1 MYRKILFFALV
12 LMFAACSSGQHKNK
26 ATKRVAVD
34 LPLDSLLTVKV
45 KADTTQSYV
54 LYLPPQYSNDGS
66 FPVIFAFDSQG
77 EGGKVVKWL
86 LPAARRYGYVIVG
99 SMNFKNRVGNLDYI
113 LSSMMNDV
121 FSRLKVNANRLYAAG
136 FSGGGRVA
144 TSLAAVDALFRAV
157 LSMSA
162 GVDFTMIR
170 NKNLCAAA
178 TAGLG
183 DFNYWEVV
191 KNSPQFAQ
199 NAQVPF
205 WYAIFDGGHEYP
217 PQKFARLS
225 LLWFEANAM
234 KTGIEPKDKSLI
246 KEIKQVWDSIIDT
259 SKTIEQQ
266 VWAYQSAQKF
276 LDGLKN
282 TRRYT
287 KNLEKLVASEQY
299 KQYLAEENRIYGM
312 EVYLQ
317 QQYFQALKSK
327 SLAWWKNE
335 ISVLDKKIQTENNPL
350 YRGMYR
356 RLKAFISIVCFSL
369 SRDMLQK
376 GFYDQARRIVEIYQL
391 DDPQNPDVYFYWACL
406 YANSHKQDSARWAI
420 KKAFELGFNNY
431 RRLQDYQCQAK
442 IKGLNSILK
451 NVKN

>member
-1 MYRKILFFALV
+1 MYKKIIFWGLV
-12 LMFAACSSGQHKNK
+12 LLFAACSGQQKDK
-26 ATKRVAVD
+26 AAERIGVD
-34 LPLDSLLTVKV
+34 LPLDSVLTIKV
-45 KADTTQSYV
+45 KADTTQTYV
-54 LYLPPQYSNDGS
+54 LYLPPQYSDDGS

-86 LPAARRYGYVIVG
+86 LPAARRYGYVIAG

-113 LSSMMNDV
+113 LSSLMNDL
-121 FSRLKVNANRLYAAG
+121 FSRLKVNTNRLYAVG

-144 TSLAAVDALFRAV
+144 ATLAAEDTRFRGV

-205 WYAIFDGGHEYP
+205 WYAVFDGGHEYP
-217 PQKFARLS
+217 PQQFARLS

-234 KTGIEPKDKSLI
+234 KKGIEPKNKSLI
-246 KEIKQVWDSIIDT
+246 KEIKQVWDTIIDT
-259 SKTIEQQ
+259 SKTIGQQ
-266 VWAYQSAQKF
+266 VWAYQSAGKF
-276 LDGLKN
+276 LQGLKS
-282 TRRYT
+282 TRKYQ
-287 KNLEKLVASEQY
+287 KHLSKLVESGQY
-299 KQYLAEENRIYGM
+299 KQYLAEQNRIYGM

-327 SLAWWKNE
+327 NLAWWNNE
-335 ISVLDKKIQTENNPL
+335 ISVLNKKIQQEKDPL
-350 YRGMYR
+350 YRGMYK

-369 SRDMLQK
+369 SRDMIQK
-376 GFYDQARRIVEIYQL
+376 GFYDEARRIVEIYQL

-406 YANSHKQDSARWAI
+406 YANSNEQDSARWAI

-431 RRLQDYQCQAK
+431 RRLQDYQCQTK
-442 IKGLNSILK
+442 IQGLDDILK
-451 NVKN
+451 KVKK